1 MDLTSP
7 EYKARF
13 DTIGAELIEL
23 SESGRPVD
31 LTFYNR
37 KPILNVRV
45 SSEIYE
51 RLKEGVIVE
60 DLHLLLENLALSN
73 GERINMMDVWIIY
86 EMPEDGLSADELA
99 AVDLSEGDDIVGTSG
114 ETFRQMVGNTYHC
127 ETPEE
132 EECYLRRVLAALEY

>member
-31 LTFYNR
+31 ITFFHR
-37 KPILNVRV
+37 KPLLNVRV
-45 SSEIYE
+45 SSELHQ

-60 DLHLLLENLALSN
+60 DLHLLLENLSLSN
-73 GERINMMDVWIIY
+73 GERINMMDVWTIY
-86 EMPEDGLSADELA
+86 EMPEGGLSADELA
-99 AVDLSEGDDIVGTSG
+99 AVDLSEGDDVVGASG
-114 ETFRQMVGNTYHC
+114 ETLRQMVRNTYHC
-127 ETPEE
+127 ETPEDE
-132 EECYLRRVLAALEY
+132 EYYLRRFLAALEY